1 MIAGT
6 AHTQTTQTHPIPG
19 APGVMIK
26 LSGEREQAQTS
37 TALAKQKDLRGGDGG
52 GGGGRARYKIDGSQC
67 GVHCNK
73 MNLSAY
79 CV

>member
-1 MIAGT
+1 MIPGNTIAGT

-19 APGVMIK
+19 APVVMIK

-52 GGGGRARYKIDGSQC
+52 GEERKGPGTKLMAHNAACIVTK
-67 GVHCNK
+67 
-73 MNLSAY
+73 
-79 CV
+79 

>member
-52 GGGGRARYKIDGSQC
+52 GGEGPGTKLMAHNAACIVTK
-67 GVHCNK
+67 
-73 MNLSAY
+73 
-79 CV
+79 